1 VAEFLAKQFPEFPRT
16 AWLNIP
22 PARRGKLREQG
33 VIPEKDPFEERVPMQ
48 AHDVNDFV
56 RDMAEENEGF
66 NNSIYYERFS
76 VLEINFQMENP
87 KIKKAFA
94 DWLDARRKLL
104 LKKYHEPV
112 DSRSGGTFNQN
123 VIFEPKPS
131 RRPPGQKKNK
141 RQYENYLKRLAA
153 LRLMVFYGDW
163 SEAKHHADLPDG
175 RPLYQD
181 QRSWQRATDEA
192 AELMMRF
199 VAVWKNAAEFPFI
212 LDPNRNMHGFVPGI
226 CRSPLPPND
235 TQMKNARHGIRE
247 FIKRDVMSF
256 DELSESR
263 D

>member
-1 VAEFLAKQFPEFPRT
+1 
-16 AWLNIP
+16 
-22 PARRGKLREQG
+22 
-33 VIPEKDPFEERVPMQ
+33 MQ